1 MVCVKFPA
9 ASVDESYLRKL
20 TEPFGKI
27 VKILM
32 FSSLVGVCRGLGR
45 VGRGELQ
52 TAELVLNPQAFVELG
67 SVEQAKDLVK
77 LYENQPVTVN
87 GQQVEF
93 KMSHTFS
100 FLQVSLTL
108 LQDQLR
114 TRISQLSC
122 GVPQA
127 SGLEPFSFEG

>member
-32 FSSLVGVCRGLGR
+32 FSSLVSVRRSFGGGRRGGCRQLS
-45 VGRGELQ
+45 LCS
-52 TAELVLNPQAFVELG
+52 TPQAFVELG

-100 FLQVSLTL
+100 FLQVSVAL

-114 TRISQLSC
+114 NLDLVAQLRGSA
-122 GVPQA
+122 G
-127 SGLEPFSFEG
+127 FWT